1 MAIEKEKFKNVVILL
16 LDAFNVDYLKS
27 DSEQRQFIPNIAH
40 LADNGIWYK
49 NVFVGGAPT
58 QMALPVLFT
67 SSYPLDYGGYGEG
80 IKYRPKSITE
90 IFKDNGYNTFSVM
103 TASGGGCCFGYDRG
117 FDEYLE
123 LFDLRSY
130 VAYFIKYQYGFRKV
144 LIDSGR
150 LKKNKAVESL
160 QKLTNNFFVS
170 LEKTLD
176 NYEAYWSKFGYDV
189 YNPCNIDF
197 LKKIVSKEVDKFHG
211 NQINYVLS
219 LLEGKKNI
227 LFDYFASL
235 KAHPINS
242 KQAIDILLKKIMNKD
257 EKIFAYM
264 HLLDIHDS
272 KTFDYYGA
280 SSNQDLKNILFNTW
294 DQVNLSLTDHED
306 NDKINDLITTVYVDY
321 QIGRLIRALEENGV
335 LDDTLLVVLNDHG
348 KVDQSRLERSNIGF
362 WDELAR
368 MNIIFYNTKYN
379 AKESNSLFSAIDFP
393 PTLLD
398 IVGIKEES
406 TFQGKIMSCND
417 KSASDYVLYE
427 SLGKGTCD
435 FSVKPILV
443 CVRSEK
449 MKVICRESDWYWL
462 LGMYS
467 KPKVYDLVNDPS
479 EKKPLRRRDFLR
491 SDEYGKLSHI
501 AKTRCK
507 QIRSKHKYKI
517 SFMHMLWWNFKKLIG
532 ADT

>member
-1 MAIEKEKFKNVVILL
+1 M
-16 LDAFNVDYLKS
+16 
-27 DSEQRQFIPNIAH
+27 
-40 LADNGIWYK
+40 
-49 NVFVGGAPT
+49 
-58 QMALPVLFT
+58 
-67 SSYPLDYGGYGEG
+67 
-80 IKYRPKSITE
+80 
-90 IFKDNGYNTFSVM
+90 
-103 TASGGGCCFGYDRG
+103 
-117 FDEYLE
+117 
-123 LFDLRSY
+123 
-130 VAYFIKYQYGFRKV
+130 
-144 LIDSGR
+144 
-150 LKKNKAVESL
+150 
-160 QKLTNNFFVS
+160 
-170 LEKTLD
+170 
-176 NYEAYWSKFGYDV
+176 
-189 YNPCNIDF
+189 
-197 LKKIVSKEVDKFHG
+197 DKFHG

-348 KVDQSRLERSNIGF
+348 KVDQSRPERSNIGF

-427 SLGKGTCD
+427 SLGKGACD

-491 SDEYGKLSHI
+491 SAEYKKLVYI
-501 AKTRCK
+501 AKSRCK
-507 QIRSKHKYKI
+507 ELRKMHEYKI
-517 SFMHMLWWNFKKLIG
+517 SFFHILWWRVKNIFL
-532 ADT
+532 